1 LLKLLWHNVETVP
14 SYFGRLLPVAE
25 KGMQLV
31 EKVVSDESVDGKVK
45 LRGATSGHL

>member
-14 SYFGRLLPVAE
+14 SYGRLLPVAE